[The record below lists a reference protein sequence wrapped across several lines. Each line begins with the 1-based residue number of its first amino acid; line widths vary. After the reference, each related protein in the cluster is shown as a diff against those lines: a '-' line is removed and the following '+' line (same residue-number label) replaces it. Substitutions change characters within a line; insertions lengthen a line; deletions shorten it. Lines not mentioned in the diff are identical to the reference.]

1 MHTCTLNSKPC
12 TNIAEQQILF
22 VLMPDKEDRCSALLQ
37 AGLGVGGEDLGFT
50 GLGLG
55 LMD

>member
-22 VLMPDKEDRCSALLQ
+22 VLMPDKEERCSALLQ